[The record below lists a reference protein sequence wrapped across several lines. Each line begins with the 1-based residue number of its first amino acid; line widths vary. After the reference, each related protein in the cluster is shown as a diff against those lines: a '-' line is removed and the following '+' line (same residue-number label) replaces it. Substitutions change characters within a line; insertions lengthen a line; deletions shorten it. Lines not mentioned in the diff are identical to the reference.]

1 MSISTPTELATSR
14 NRARRATLRRIAA
27 LAWKEW
33 LQLCRDR
40 ATLGMLIG
48 VPLLQI
54 LLFGCAIELSPH
66 AVPMVLVPPTASA
79 QLDPGML
86 QRRLASQ
93 PAFAQLRIEPS
104 LERAQADLLDGKAV
118 VIIDASVSPAQILV
132 DATDPVLAAQA
143 ANAITQFA
151 HSLGNSDLQENAS
164 GPAFEVRMLYNP
176 QANSQAYLVPGL
188 LGVILTMTMVMM
200 SALTVSRE
208 RERGTFEGL
217 GILGTRPSELWAGKL
232 LPYLAFGI
240 VQSLLILVVARAAF
254 DIPIQGSALVIL
266 IATMLFAGA
275 NLALGFLFS
284 CLARQQMQAMQ
295 MSFFF
300 FLPSSLLSGF
310 MFPFIAMPHWARWI
324 GELLPLTHFLRIVR
338 GIALKDVGLAF
349 VISES
354 LPIALFAAVA
364 SVAALLAMHRRM
376 RD

>member
-1 MSISTPTELATSR
+1 MSV
-14 NRARRATLRRIAA
+14 ATLTEFATMRRILS
-27 LAWKEW
+27 LAWKES

-54 LLFGCAIELSPH
+54 LLFGCAIELSPR
-66 AVPMVLVPPTASA
+66 AVPMVLVPPSSSA
-79 QLDPGML
+79 TLDPGML
-86 QRRLASQ
+86 RRRLAAL
-93 PAFAQLRIEPS
+93 PAFAQLRIDPS
-104 LERAQADLLDGKAV
+104 LDHAKADLMDGKAV
-118 VIIDASVSPAQILV
+118 VIIDASSRPVHILV
-132 DATDPVLAAQA
+132 DATDPVVAAQA
-143 ANAITQFA
+143 TNAIQQFA
-151 HSLGNSDLQENAS
+151 RSLGNADLQDDAS
-164 GPAFEVRMLYNP
+164 GPAFDVRLLYNP

-188 LGVILTMTMVMM
+188 LGVILTMTMIMM

-217 GILGTRPSELWAGKL
+217 SIVGTRPTELWAGKL

-240 VQSLLILVVARAAF
+240 GQAVLILIVARAAF
-254 DIPIQGSALVIL
+254 DIPIRGSMVVIL
-266 IATMLFAGA
+266 IATLLFAAA

-338 GIALKDVGLAF
+338 GIALKDVGLHF
-349 VISES
+349 VMSES
-354 LPIALFAAVA
+354 LPIALFAGAA
-364 SVAALLAMHRRM
+364 SMAALFAMQRRM

>member
-1 MSISTPTELATSR
+1 MSNWRASLPRLA
-14 NRARRATLRRIAA
+14 LRRVAA

-48 VPLLQI
+48 VPILQI

-66 AVPMVLVPPTASA
+66 AVPMVLVPPASTAATPASD
-79 QLDPGML
+79 LL
-86 QRRLASQ
+86 QRTLATV
-93 PAFAQLRIEPS
+93 PAFAKLR
-104 LERAQADLLDGKAV
+104 LEISIDRARADLLEGRAV
-118 VIIDASVSPAQILV
+118 AVIDARAHPVHILV

-143 ANAITQFA
+143 ANAIDRFA
-151 HSLGNSDLQENAS
+151 RSLGNADLVDESTTPAYDLQ
-164 GPAFEVRMLYNP
+164 MLYNP
-176 QANSQAYLVPGL
+176 SANSQAYLVPGL

-217 GILGTRPSELWAGKL
+217 AFLGIRPAELWAGKL
-232 LPYLAFGI
+232 LPYLLFGF
-240 VQSLLILVVARAAF
+240 VQGVLVLVVAGVAF
-254 DIPIQGSALVIL
+254 DIQIRGSIMVVL
-266 IATMLFAGA
+266 IATVFFACA

-284 CLARQQMQAMQ
+284 CLAKLQMQAMQ

-310 MFPFIAMPHWARWI
+310 MFPFVAMPHWARSI

-338 GIALKDVGLAF
+338 GVTLKDVNIGF
-349 VISES
+349 VIAES
-354 LPIALFAAVA
+354 LPILLFALLVSGAALFA
-364 SVAALLAMHRRM
+364 MNRRM
-376 RD
+376 RT

>member
-1 MSISTPTELATSR
+1 MSIASPAQATIPR
-14 NRARRATLRRIAA
+14 TTLFRTRLRRVVA

-40 ATLGMLIG
+40 ASLGMLIG

-54 LLFGCAIELSPH
+54 LLFGCAIELAPH
-66 AVPMVLVPPTASA
+66 AVPMVLVPPPSTAA
-79 QLDPGML
+79 ADPGML

-104 LERAQADLLDGKAV
+104 IERAQADLLNGKAV
-118 VIIDASVSPAQILV
+118 VVIDATTRPVRILV

-143 ANAITQFA
+143 ANAIERFA
-151 HSLGNSDLQENAS
+151 RSLGNADLEEDS
-164 GPAFEVRMLYNP
+164 SKPAFEVRMLYNP

-217 GILGTRPSELWAGKL
+217 AILGIRPAELWAGKL
-232 LPYLAFGI
+232 LPYLLFGMLQA
-240 VQSLLILVVARAAF
+240 VLILIVARAAF
-254 DIPIQGSALVIL
+254 DIQIQGSVPAIL
-266 IATMLFAGA
+266 IATMLFACA

-310 MFPFIAMPHWARWI
+310 MFPFVAMPHWARWI

-338 GIALKDVGLAF
+338 GITLKDVDGGF
-349 VISES
+349 VIAES
-354 LPIALFAAVA
+354 LPILLFA
-364 SVAALLAMHRRM
+364 VAASIAALIAMNRRM
-376 RD
+376 RA

>member
-1 MSISTPTELATSR
+1 MTM
-14 NRARRATLRRIAA
+14 LRRIAA

-40 ATLGMLIG
+40 TTVGMLIG
-48 VPLLQI
+48 VPVLQI
-54 LLFGCAIELSPH
+54 LLFGCAIELSPR
-66 AVPMVLVPPTASA
+66 AVPMLLVPPAASVRI
-79 QLDPGML
+79 DPGML
-86 QRRLASQ
+86 QRRLAAQ

-104 LERAQADLLDGKAV
+104 LERAQSALMDGKV
-118 VIIDASVSPAQILV
+118 VVVIDASASPARILV

-143 ANAITQFA
+143 GNAIEKFA
-151 HSLGNSDLQENAS
+151 RSLGNADLQETAS
-164 GPAFEVRMLYNP
+164 GPPYEVRMLYNP

-200 SALTVSRE
+200 SALTISRE

-217 GILGTRPSELWAGKL
+217 GILGTRPTELWAGKL
-232 LPYLAFGI
+232 LPYLVFGI
-240 VQSLLILVVARAAF
+240 VQSVLILIVARAAF
-254 DIPIQGSALVIL
+254 AIPVQGSLLVIL
-266 IATMLFAGA
+266 MATMLFAAA

-310 MFPFIAMPHWARWI
+310 MFPFIAMPQWARWI

-349 VISES
+349 VMSES
-354 LPIALFAAVA
+354 LPIALFAVVA
-364 SVAALLAMHRRM
+364 SGAALLAMQRRM
-376 RD
+376 RE